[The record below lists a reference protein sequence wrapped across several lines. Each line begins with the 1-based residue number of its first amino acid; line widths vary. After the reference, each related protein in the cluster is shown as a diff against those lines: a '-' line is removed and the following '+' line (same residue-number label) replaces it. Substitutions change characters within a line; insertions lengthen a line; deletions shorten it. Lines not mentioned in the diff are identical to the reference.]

1 MPQLDIDLF
10 DDFLF
15 FAFVSLLFGF
25 GDEETEEGVVL
36 MGTDLF
42 LAQYYIVK
50 KKELSEQK
58 KLIKKIIASSVVT
71 ENLK

>member
-15 FAFVSLLFGF
+15 FAFVSLLFGL
-25 GDEETEEGVVL
+25 GDEESEEGVVE

-42 LAQYYIVK
+42 LVHYYLETKKKLEEQRKIVK
-50 KKELSEQK
+50 NLFAASILKQK
-58 KLIKKIIASSVVT
+58 
-71 ENLK
+71 

>member
-25 GDEETEEGVVL
+25 GDEDSEENVIEMGAELYVAHFYIET
-36 MGTDLF
+36 
-42 LAQYYIVK
+42 K
-50 KKELSEQK
+50 KKIEEQS
-58 KLIKKIIASSVVT
+58 KLVKLLFSSSV
-71 ENLK
+71 LKN

>member
-15 FAFVSLLFGF
+15 FAFVSLLFGL
-25 GDEETEEGVVL
+25 GDEEGEELVIE

-42 LAQYYIVK
+42 LAHYYLETTK
-50 KKELSEQK
+50 LLREQK
-58 KLIKKIIASSVVT
+58 NIIKNLFISSI
-71 ENLK
+71 KA

>member
-15 FAFVSLLFGF
+15 FAFVSLLFGL
-25 GDEETEEGVVL
+25 GDEEGEELVIE

-42 LAQYYIVK
+42 LAQYYLETTKNI
-50 KKELSEQK
+50 EEQK
-58 KLIKKIIASSVVT
+58 KIIK
-71 ENLK
+71 NLFVFSILK

>member
-15 FAFVSLLFGF
+15 FAFVSLLFGV
-25 GDEETEEGVVL
+25 GDEEGEENVIE

-42 LAQYYIVK
+42 LAQYYLETK
-50 KKELSEQK
+50 KKIEEQRRI
-58 KLIKKIIASSVVT
+58 IKTLFISSI
-71 ENLK
+71 LK

>member
-15 FAFVSLLFGF
+15 FAFVSLLFGL
-25 GDEETEEGVVL
+25 GDEEGEELVIE

-42 LAQYYIVK
+42 LAQYYLETTKILV
-50 KKELSEQK
+50 EQK
-58 KLIKKIIASSVVT
+58 NIIKNLFISSIKI
-71 ENLK
+71 

>member
-25 GDEETEEGVVL
+25 GDDENEESLIEMYGDIT
-36 MGTDLF
+36 
-42 LAQYYIVK
+42 LAQYYLENQKSYDAQQNLVK
-50 KKELSEQK
+50 TL
-58 KLIKKIIASSVVT
+58 VT
-71 ENLK
+71 SGILNKS

>member
-50 KKELSEQK
+50 KKRTFR
-58 KLIKKIIASSVVT
+58 T
-71 ENLK
+71 EKTY